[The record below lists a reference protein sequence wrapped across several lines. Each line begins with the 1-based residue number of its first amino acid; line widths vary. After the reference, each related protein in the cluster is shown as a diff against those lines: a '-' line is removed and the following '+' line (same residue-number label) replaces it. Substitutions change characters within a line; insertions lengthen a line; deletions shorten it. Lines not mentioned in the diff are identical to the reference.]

1 MCSVVSKTHLQDMK
15 AAPVQNKKKLPVR
28 LNTSVATSTILQQP
42 LVSLRS
48 QASAGTVHIFHMVFK
63 NDMGLSV
70 NRVLQHP
77 TVSPHQSCHENPN
90 IFVG

>member
-1 MCSVVSKTHLQDMK
+1 MCSMK